1 METNGSSG
9 MRLMRCVM
17 SDWSVDSRG
26 LRARRERERAGGT
39 EYHRRKVEGSSRV
52 LRWLRRLIPWAVAVA
67 IIALLLSRYSPRQI
81 AGELARGGVLGMV
94 PWVAAVS
101 LGGLATM
108 AVADW
113 LLFSAALGGD
123 RLRIR
128 DVARGRAGT
137 AVVMSIHYS
146 LSSGGY
152 AVWLA
157 RRTGAGGRATVG
169 AASYQ
174 LLSDL
179 GAVCL
184 LALPAA
190 LLGADM
196 LPEGVGASAAVLSG
210 AGFVGSSLLLLLAP
224 RVAPRRWRESRAL
237 AAWRRVPV
245 GVWAASTA
253 LRAATIAI
261 NIAGTWGA
269 ARAFGLEVPFEALAA
284 GLPITYLVGAL
295 PINVLGLGAVQATW
309 VVLFEAHAPG
319 ARILAFQFAYQLLG
333 ALALLLRGL
342 PFLPGVMRD
351 LERGAAAPE
360 APTSPSTSTATSG
373 ERAAQ

>member
-1 METNGSSG
+1 M
-9 MRLMRCVM
+9 
-17 SDWSVDSRG
+17 
-26 LRARRERERAGGT
+26 
-39 EYHRRKVEGSSRV
+39 
-52 LRWLRRLIPWAVAVA
+52 LRWLRRLAPWVVAAAV
-67 IIALLLSRYSPRQI
+67 IAFLLTRYSPRLI
-81 AGELARGGVLGMV
+81 ADELARGGVLGLV

-101 LGGLATM
+101 LSVLVTM

-113 LLFSAALGGD
+113 LVFSAALGGD

-137 AVVMSIHYS
+137 AVLMSIHIG
-146 LSSGGY
+146 LSAGSY
-152 AVWLA
+152 ALWLA
-157 RRTGAGGRATVG
+157 RRTGAGAGATVG
-169 AASYQ
+169 AATYQ
-174 LLSDL
+174 MVSDL

-196 LPEGVGASAAVLSG
+196 LPKGVGASAAALAA
-210 AGFVGSSLLLLLAP
+210 AGFLGSSALLLLGP
-224 RVAPRRWRESRAL
+224 RMAPRRWRNVRAL
-237 AAWRRVPV
+237 SAWVRVPPA
-245 GVWAASTA
+245 VWAASTA

-261 NIAGTWGA
+261 NIACTWGA
-269 ARAFGLEVPFEALAA
+269 ARAFGLGVPFEALAA
-284 GLPITYLVGAL
+284 GLPITYLIGAL
-295 PINVLGLGAVQATW
+295 PVNVLGLGAVQAAW
-309 VVLFEAHAPG
+309 VALFAAHAPG

-351 LERGAAAPE
+351 LERRGTDAADGAGA
-360 APTSPSTSTATSG
+360 

>member
-1 METNGSSG
+1 M
-9 MRLMRCVM
+9 
-17 SDWSVDSRG
+17 
-26 LRARRERERAGGT
+26 
-39 EYHRRKVEGSSRV
+39 
-52 LRWLRRLIPWAVAVA
+52 LRWLRRLAPWVVAAAVIA
-67 IIALLLSRYSPRQI
+67 ILLSRYSPREI
-81 AGELARGGVLGMV
+81 AEELAHGSVLGLV

-101 LGGLATM
+101 LGGLVSM

-113 LLFSAALGGD
+113 LVFSAALGGF

-157 RRTGAGGRATVG
+157 RRTGAGAGATVG

-174 LLSDL
+174 LVSDL

-190 LLGADM
+190 LLGAGM
-196 LPEGVGASAAVLSG
+196 LPQGVGASAAVLSA
-210 AGFVGSSLLLLLAP
+210 AGFVGSSALLLLGP
-224 RVAPRRWRESRAL
+224 RIAPRRWRKVRAL
-237 AAWRRVPV
+237 SAWVRVPAR
-245 GVWAASTA
+245 VWAASTV
-253 LRAATIAI
+253 LRAVTIAI

-284 GLPITYLVGAL
+284 GLPITYLVGAM
-295 PINVLGLGAVQATW
+295 PVNVMGLGAVQATW
-309 VVLFEAHAPG
+309 VALFAAHAPG
-319 ARILAFQFAYQLLG
+319 ARILAFQFAYQLFG
-333 ALALLLRGL
+333 ALFLLLRGL

-351 LERGAAAPE
+351 LERGRADGAGGAEAAP
-360 APTSPSTSTATSG
+360 A
-373 ERAAQ
+373 ERADQSTGQAR

>member
-1 METNGSSG
+1 M
-9 MRLMRCVM
+9 
-17 SDWSVDSRG
+17 
-26 LRARRERERAGGT
+26 
-39 EYHRRKVEGSSRV
+39 
-52 LRWLRRLIPWAVAVA
+52 LRWLRRQTPWVVAAA
-67 IIALLLSRYSPRQI
+67 IIALLLSRYSPRQV
-81 AGELARGGVLGMV
+81 ADELARGGVLGMV

-146 LSSGGY
+146 LSTGGY
-152 AVWLA
+152 AVWLG
-157 RRTGAGGRATVG
+157 RRTGAGAGPTVG

-174 LLSDL
+174 LFCDL

-190 LLGADM
+190 LLGKHM
-196 LPEGVGASAAVLSG
+196 LPQGVGASAAVLAG
-210 AGFVGSSLLLLLAP
+210 AGFVGSSAMLLLAP

-245 GVWAASTA
+245 GVWAASTV
-253 LRAATIAI
+253 LRSATIAV

-309 VVLFEAHAPG
+309 VALFEAHDPG

-333 ALALLLRGL
+333 ALSLLLRGL

-351 LERGAAAPE
+351 LERGAAAAAAAAAGP
-360 APTSPSTSTATSG
+360 ASTSTSTSTSTSASDD
-373 ERAAQ
+373 RAAQ